1 MAAAL
6 LDDPDHEACVAWFRT
21 VSAPLSVPDLVIP
34 EVCYLLAQGA
44 QAPVEGAFL
53 RSLVSGRLN
62 VEHVSDADLE
72 RAAQLVEQYADL
84 GLGAVDASVIAVAE
98 RLGATEIATLD
109 HRHFRVVR
117 PDHTAAFSLLP

>member
-1 MAAAL
+1 M
-6 LDDPDHEACVAWFRT
+6 
-21 VSAPLSVPDLVIP
+21 
-34 EVCYLLAQGA
+34 
-44 QAPVEGAFL
+44 EGTFL

-72 RAAQLVEQYADL
+72 RAAQLVERYADL
-84 GLGAVDASVIAVAE
+84 GLGAVDASVITVGE

-117 PDHTAAFSLLP
+117 PDHTAAFTLLP

>member
-1 MAAAL
+1 M
-6 LDDPDHEACVAWFRT
+6 
-21 VSAPLSVPDLVIP
+21 
-34 EVCYLLAQGA
+34 
-44 QAPVEGAFL
+44 EGAFL

-98 RLGATEIATLD
+98 RLGATKIATLD

-117 PDHTAAFSLLP
+117 PDHTAAFILLP

>member
-1 MAAAL
+1 
-6 LDDPDHEACVAWFRT
+6 VT
-21 VSAPLSVPDLVIP
+21 APLSVPDLVIP

-44 QAPVEGAFL
+44 QAPVEAAFL

-72 RAAQLVEQYADL
+72 RSAELVEQYADL

-109 HRHFRVVR
+109 QRHFRVVR
-117 PDHTAAFSLLP
+117 PRHTAAFTLLP